1 MPQLN
6 PADWAPQLIWLL
18 ITFGILYVLMAWVA
32 LPRIGAVIDKRAAKI
47 AADLDAAEKNKRE
60 TEDAIAAYEQAL
72 AEAKQKAHAI
82 VDEGRAK
89 LKAETDA
96 ERAKL
101 DQELAKKSA
110 EAAARIEKAKD
121 SAMKEVNSVATEAA
135 ADIVKQLIGVAPS
148 KAELEKA
155 VTAARKA

>member
-6 PADWAPQLIWLL
+6 PLDWAPQLIWLA
-18 ITFGILYVLMAWVA
+18 ITFAVLYLLMVWVA
-32 LPRIGAVIDKRAAKI
+32 LPRIGGVIDKRAAQI
-47 AADLDAAEKNKRE
+47 AGDLESADRFRRE

-82 VDEGRAK
+82 VEEGRAK

-101 DQELAKKSA
+101 EKKLAAKSA
-110 EAAARIEKAKD
+110 EAEKRIAEAKA
-121 SAMKEVNSVATEAA
+121 SAMKEVNAVATDVAS
-135 ADIVKQLIGVAPS
+135 DIVRELTGTAPTKS
-148 KAELEKA
+148 DIEKA
-155 VTAARKA
+155 VAAARKV

>member
-6 PADWAPQLIWLL
+6 PLDWAPQVIWLL
-18 ITFGILYVLMAWVA
+18 ITFGVLYLLMVWVA
-32 LPRIGAVIDKRAAKI
+32 IPRISTVIDNRAAKI
-47 AADLDAAEKNKRE
+47 AGDLEAAERNKRE
-60 TEDAIAAYEQAL
+60 TEEAIAAYEQAL

-82 VDEGRAK
+82 VEEGRAK
-89 LKAETDA
+89 MKAESDA

-101 DQELAKKSA
+101 DKQRADRAA

>member
-6 PADWAPQLIWLL
+6 PLDWAPQVIWLL
-18 ITFGILYVLMAWVA
+18 ITFGVLYLLMVWVA
-32 LPRIGAVIDKRAAKI
+32 IPRIGTVIDKRAARI
-47 AADLDAAEKNKRE
+47 AGDLEAAEKNKRE
-60 TEDAIAAYEQAL
+60 TEEAIAAYEQAL

-82 VDEGRAK
+82 VEEGRAK

-101 DQELAKKSA
+101 DKQLADKTA

-121 SAMKEVNSVATEAA
+121 SAMKDVNAVAAEAA

-148 KAELEKA
+148 KAELDKA

>member
-6 PADWAPQLIWLL
+6 PLDWAPQVIWLL
-18 ITFGILYVLMAWVA
+18 ITFGVLYLLMVWVA
-32 LPRIGAVIDKRAAKI
+32 IPRIGTVIDKRAAKI
-47 AADLDAAEKNKRE
+47 AGDLEAAENNKRA
-60 TEDAIAAYEQAL
+60 TEDAIATYEQAL
-72 AEAKQKAHAI
+72 TEAKQKAHAI

-101 DQELAKKSA
+101 DKQLADKAA
-110 EAAARIEKAKD
+110 EAAARIEKARD
-121 SAMKEVNSVATEAA
+121 AAMKDVTAVATDAA
-135 ADIVKQLIGVAPS
+135 ADIVKQLIGVTPS
-148 KAELEKA
+148 KADVEKA

>member
-6 PADWAPQLIWLL
+6 PIDWAPQVIWLL
-18 ITFGILYVLMAWVA
+18 ITFGMLYLLMVWVA
-32 LPRIGAVIDKRAAKI
+32 IPRISTVIDKRAARI
-47 AADLDAAEKNKRE
+47 AGDLEAAEKNKRE
-60 TEDAIAAYEQAL
+60 TEEAIAAYEQAL

-82 VDEGRAK
+82 VEEGRAK

-101 DQELAKKSA
+101 DKQLADKAA
-110 EAAARIEKAKD
+110 EAAARIEKARD
-121 SAMKEVNSVATEAA
+121 SAMKDVNTVAAEAA
-135 ADIVKQLIGVAPS
+135 ADIVKQLIGVAPA
-148 KAELEKA
+148 KADLEKA

>member
-6 PADWAPQLIWLL
+6 PIDWAPQVIWLL
-18 ITFGILYVLMAWVA
+18 ITFGILYLLMVWVA
-32 LPRIGAVIDKRAAKI
+32 IPRISTVIDRRAARI
-47 AADLDAAEKNKRE
+47 AGDLEAAEKNKRE
-60 TEDAIAAYEQAL
+60 TEEAIAAYEQAL

-82 VDEGRAK
+82 VEEGRAK

-101 DQELAKKSA
+101 DKQLADKAA
-110 EAAARIEKAKD
+110 EAAARIEKARD
-121 SAMKEVNSVATEAA
+121 SAMKDVNAVATEAA
-135 ADIVKQLIGVAPS
+135 ADIVKQLIGVAPP
-148 KAELEKA
+148 KADLEKA

>member
-6 PADWAPQLIWLL
+6 PLDWAPQVIWLL
-18 ITFGILYVLMAWVA
+18 ITFGVLYLLMVWVA
-32 LPRIGAVIDKRAAKI
+32 IPRIGTVIDKRAAKI
-47 AADLDAAEKNKRE
+47 AGDLEAAEKNKRA
-60 TEDAIAAYEQAL
+60 TEDAIATYEQAL
-72 AEAKQKAHAI
+72 TEAKQKAHAI

-101 DQELAKKSA
+101 DKQLADKAA
-110 EAAARIEKAKD
+110 EAAARIEKARD
-121 SAMKEVNSVATEAA
+121 AAMKDVTAVATDAA
-135 ADIVKQLIGVAPS
+135 ADIVKQLIGVTPS
-148 KAELEKA
+148 KADVEKA

>member
-1 MPQLN
+1 
-6 PADWAPQLIWLL
+6 
-18 ITFGILYVLMAWVA
+18 
-32 LPRIGAVIDKRAAKI
+32 
-47 AADLDAAEKNKRE
+47 
-60 TEDAIAAYEQAL
+60 L

-82 VDEGRAK
+82 VEEGRAK
-89 LKAETDA
+89 MKAETDA

-101 DQELAKKSA
+101 DKQLADKAA

-121 SAMKEVNSVATEAA
+121 SAMKDVNAVAAEAA

>member
-1 MPQLN
+1 MPQLE
-6 PADWAPQLIWLL
+6 PLDWAPQLIWLV
-18 ITFGILYVLMAWVA
+18 ITFGLLYVLMAWVA
-32 LPRIGAVIDKRAAKI
+32 LPRIGSVIDKRAAHI
-47 AADLDAAEKNKRE
+47 TGDLESAERLRRE

-89 LKAETDA
+89 LKAETEA

-101 DQELAKKSA
+101 EKELAAKSA
-110 EAAARIEKAKD
+110 EAEARIEEAKAA
-121 SAMKEVNSVATEAA
+121 AMKEVNAVTIDVAS
-135 ADIVKQLIGVAPS
+135 DIVR
-148 KAELEKA
+148 ELTGMKPTKGDIEKA

>member
-89 LKAETDA
+89 LKAQTDA

-101 DQELAKKSA
+101 DKELADKAS
-110 EAAARIEKAKD
+110 EAAARIEKARD
-121 SAMKEVNSVATEAA
+121 SAMKDVNAVATEAA
-135 ADIVKQLIGVAPS
+135 ADIVKQLIGVTPS
-148 KAELEKA
+148 NEDLQKA

>member
-6 PADWAPQLIWLL
+6 PLDWAPQIIWLL
-18 ITFGILYVLMAWVA
+18 ITFGVLYLLMVWVA
-32 LPRIGAVIDKRAAKI
+32 IPRIGAVIDRRAAKI
-47 AADLDAAEKNKRE
+47 AADLEAAEKNKRD

-82 VDEGRAK
+82 VEEGRAK

-101 DQELAKKSA
+101 EEQLNAKA
-110 EAAARIEKAKD
+110 EEAAARIEKAKV
-121 SAMKEVNSVATEAA
+121 SAMKDVNEVATDAA
-135 ADIVKQLIGVAPS
+135 ADIVKQLIGVAPD
-148 KAELEKA
+148 KADLQKA